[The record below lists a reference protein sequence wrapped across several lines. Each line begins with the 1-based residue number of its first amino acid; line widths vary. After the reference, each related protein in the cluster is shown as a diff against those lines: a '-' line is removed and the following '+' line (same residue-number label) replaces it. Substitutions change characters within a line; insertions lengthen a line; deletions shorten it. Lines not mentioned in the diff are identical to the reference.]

1 MQMWECA
8 LYVLAVVPHCTVV
21 TPASFTGAAFEV
33 APWQC
38 IYFCLLST
46 GRCQLY
52 SWCAITLMS
61 VSACRAHH
69 VDTWPWN
76 ESIITPG
83 KCFCLFI
90 FSHLRY
96 SVLGCSQVAPS
107 SYANALRG
115 SLSLSLHLPRSFSPS
130 LSHGHT
136 CRLPALFVAIIVRA
150 GQERVKEIERK
161 NLSVDRLESRIKVKQ
176 IDASET
182 LGART
187 QGYDIL
193 YHHCLRRQCHQRCLH
208 QREFYITSK
217 WREVSDIPRLSQIV
231 LSTVWVGISLSRAG
245 FTWRWIGMFKW
256 WLGMP
261 SNRPWVSYN
270 RHKAEQRGARI
281 GGGKR

>member
-1 MQMWECA
+1 MLWEGLLFALVFSFHEHHRRDCAHPKIWYLLPKMKNEGKKLALKVIKTTTRTVIISRIIPAMFAQKKKRKNLFVCMQMWERA

-38 IYFCLLST
+38 IYFFLLST

-69 VDTWPWN
+69 ADTWPWN

-96 SVLGCSQVAPS
+96 SVLGCSQVAPT

-115 SLSLSLHLPRSFSPS
+115 SLSLSLHLSRSFSPS
-130 LSHGHT
+130 L
-136 CRLPALFVAIIVRA
+136 ARA
-150 GQERVKEIERK
+150 
-161 NLSVDRLESRIKVKQ
+161 
-176 IDASET
+176 
-182 LGART
+182 
-187 QGYDIL
+187 
-193 YHHCLRRQCHQRCLH
+193 H
-208 QREFYITSK
+208 
-217 WREVSDIPRLSQIV
+217 
-231 LSTVWVGISLSRAG
+231 
-245 FTWRWIGMFKW
+245 M
-256 WLGMP
+256 
-261 SNRPWVSYN
+261 
-270 RHKAEQRGARI
+270 
-281 GGGKR
+281 